1 MNRVS
6 SRQPM
11 SRPPRKG
18 GLSCARNL
26 TGAEPRSA
34 FIAQSSSRSAE
45 MFPCATSPRS
55 APISPVTRSTKRRRA
70 TNGATKPIPPLAI
83 SRGSCGAA
91 SPAVAGRTV

>member
-45 MFPCATSPRS
+45 TSP
-55 APISPVTRSTKRRRA
+55 
-70 TNGATKPIPPLAI
+70 
-83 SRGSCGAA
+83 CGI
-91 SPAVAGRTV
+91 